1 MNKLGVPRKIEAWQI
16 RAEAEARRSDP
27 FLRRLARHFSRSPRR
42 HQPTEPRA
50 VRSSALP
57 ESMVETAIVP
67 GYEHVRTWGDIYTPS
82 FESLLIEKNRQ
93 VLAAAESG
101 VAPHGRDV
109 ANFLALSGGGDKG
122 AFAAGVLAGWGERG
136 DRPCFEVVTGVS
148 AGALAAPFA
157 FIDRDLCLE
166 EIYTEYGA
174 GHLYKSRGLRGFFSD
189 ALNDTSRL
197 EGLIRHYVTDLF
209 LDQIAEEHLKGR
221 RLLVLTTNLDAQRQV
236 IWSMSQIAASDRP
249 DRRELFVKVLR
260 ASSALPGLFPP
271 VHIDVVGPD
280 GRTYDEM
287 HVDGGVTAELVFIP
301 PETEVLKIE
310 DLVFEKRRQRTLYV
324 IQNGK
329 LGPEYSPID
338 PRLMPIAARAVQT
351 LVKYQVID
359 NLLAL
364 ALTSKRNNS
373 RFLFNAIPPTFTP
386 RPRTLFDQDHAREL
400 FAAGR
405 EVGLSGRWFTSPP
418 QSPTL
423 LPMDL
428 FDLAT
433 GTTVAADT
441 TASRDPGI
449 VSPVANGLAAA
460 TSLGESLP

>member
-1 MNKLGVPRKIEAWQI
+1 MNEHRSPRTFEPWEI
-16 RAEAEARRSDP
+16 RAEAEARHRDP
-27 FLRRLARHFSRSPRR
+27 FLRRLSRRFARTRQAHKQAEFPRR
-42 HQPTEPRA
+42 P
-50 VRSSALP
+50 SALP
-57 ESMVETAIVP
+57 ESMLDSAVVP
-67 GYEHVRTWGDIYTPS
+67 GFENVRTWGDIYTPS
-82 FESLLIEKNRQ
+82 FEQLLIEKNRQ

-101 VAPHGRDV
+101 VAAQGRDI

-122 AFAAGVLAGWGERG
+122 AFAAGVLAGWGQRG

-189 ALNDTSRL
+189 ALNDTTKL
-197 EGLIRHYVTDLF
+197 DALIRHYVTDLF
-209 LDQIAEEHLKGR
+209 LDQVAAEHVKGR

-236 IWSMSQIAASDRP
+236 IWSMSEIAASNRP
-249 DRRELFVKVLR
+249 DRRDLFVKILR

-280 GRTYDEM
+280 GKIYDEM

-310 DLVFEKRRQRTLYV
+310 DLVFEKRRERTLYV

-329 LGPEYSPID
+329 LGPEYAPID

-364 ALTSKRNNS
+364 ALTAKRNNS
-373 RFLFNAIPPTFTP
+373 RFFFNPIPASFAPKP
-386 RPRTLFDQDHAREL
+386 RMLFDQEHAREL
-400 FAAGR
+400 FAAGH

-418 QSPTL
+418 HSPTL

-428 FDLAT
+428 FDLST
-433 GTTVAADT
+433 NAAVGPE
-441 TASRDPGI
+441 AHALRDPGLH
-449 VSPVANGLAAA
+449 SPVASSLADAM
-460 TSLGESLP
+460 SQRESLP

>member
-1 MNKLGVPRKIEAWQI
+1 MNEPRVPKKVEPWQI

-27 FLRRLARHFSRSPRR
+27 FLRRLARRFSRSPRR
-42 HQPTEPRA
+42 RPQTEAAIRA
-50 VRSSALP
+50 SALP
-57 ESMVETAIVP
+57 ESMLEAAVVA
-67 GYEHVRTWGDIYTPS
+67 GYERVRMWGDIYTPN
-82 FESLLIEKNRQ
+82 FEELLIEKNRQ
-93 VLAAAESG
+93 VLAAAEAG
-101 VAPHGRDV
+101 VAPLGRDT

-174 GHLYKSRGLRGFFSD
+174 GHLYKSRGVRGFFSD

-197 EGLIRHYVTDLF
+197 EALIRHYVTDLF

-249 DRRELFVKVLR
+249 DRRDLFVKVLR

-280 GRTYDEM
+280 GKRYDEM

-310 DLVFEKRRQRTLYV
+310 DLVFKKRRQRTLYV

-329 LGPEYSPID
+329 LGPEYAPID
-338 PRLMPIAARAVQT
+338 PRLMPIAVRAVQT

-373 RFLFNAIPPTFTP
+373 RFFFNAIPPTFTP
-386 RPRTLFDQDHAREL
+386 KPRTLFDQEHAREL

-428 FDLAT
+428 YDFAT
-433 GTTVAADT
+433 GAAVDP
-441 TASRDPGI
+441 AAHAIRDPGL
-449 VSPVANGLAAA
+449 VSPVASSLAAA
-460 TSLGESLP
+460 TSVHESIP